1 MNEIEDQEINNYFS
15 NGDKII
21 LLIQIFVYL
30 NIFHLILNF
39 SLFSYNIYKN
49 FFNSLNSQ
57 TALIQL
63 DSV

>member
-39 SLFSYNIYKN
+39 SLFSYKIYKN